1 MKKRTIILITIF
13 SLAAVGGGG
22 YGIYHLVKNGGDPVE
37 VTSVAN
43 LNQGYWGSET
53 SSSGTIT
60 SKANQ
65 EVHLESNNL
74 IDQVYVKEGD
84 KVKVGDKLLSYD
96 TTLLELNLE
105 SYQLEGKSIELEIK
119 GAEKDL
125 KKLKSITPVADS
137 SSSDSSD
144 LSNWENDDS
153 GSYSDSDS
161 GINDQAKAILNPMNL
176 TAAAEGGEETQTPET
191 AAAPETQAPETS
203 PETTASETAAPETQA
218 PETAAPETQA
228 PETTAPETQ
237 APETVMP
244 ETKAPETTASEPSSA
259 VAAVQAQKAE
269 SSDMITLDPSS
280 GDGLGGNDPAPAVRT
295 EDKILKMLTYRSKPL
310 EGDGTKENP
319 YVFLCADGAVIQG
332 SFLNKILGFVE
343 DGSVREGGG
352 MTEDGQGCYAR
363 LVIRKEN
370 QADGEVLSTLDID
383 GTKETDKAF
392 DKDTKWRFASTGV
405 QLPANE
411 TEGDG
416 SRLTAENGKDFWTET
431 ISDEGK
437 NNISGNQNGSGEITD
452 IIIGGNTNPTEAA
465 GTESESDTT
474 GRETDPTETSSTET
488 EEPRETEHVTET
500 QTTEPVTETQATEPG
515 SETETP
521 ATEPV
526 TETQATEPVS
536 ETEEPVTETEEPST
550 ETEEPATEPTTET
563 EEPVTEPA
571 TETEE
576 PEPSPLDKIKAKKVL
591 TYNTKPYKGEGTKE
605 SPYVFF
611 CADGAVIR
619 ASFMNRILG
628 FNEAGTSRKN
638 GGMNGDGEGC
648 YALLE
653 IREGDEMSGGF
664 IKSILIR
671 GTTPTEK
678 AFAPDLSWIFTTSGL
693 QKVVPELPDETEEPE
708 TESDDWYDPDEPPW
722 DNNNGDSY
730 TASELKKAIEDKE
743 KEIKDLQ
750 LNQRENTLKIEK
762 TQREIDESTVTSSI
776 HGVVKSVGDPSIGEV
791 DGKAFILVTSDS
803 GLYVQGTLS
812 ESDLGKVKVGS
823 MISGYSYESYTSFT
837 AEITE
842 ISKYPTTSQSYW
854 SSDMNPNASS
864 YPFLAYIEN
873 ADGLS
878 DYEYAEL
885 KIEEDASTSADS
897 IYIDKMYI
905 RKENGQSYVYIK
917 GEDGLLKKQYVRT
930 GKTLYGSTIEIKE
943 GLSIDDAIA
952 FPYGKNVKE
961 GAKTKVASE
970 YADDEDDNSSGMEN
984 YDSGMDNIDGENYD
998 EGSYDEGAYEEG
1010 SYDEG
1015 ADGEGAY
1022 EEAVY

>member
-74 IDQVYVKEGD
+74 VDQVYVKEGD

-125 KKLKSITPVADS
+125 KKLKSITPVADNS
-137 SSSDSSD
+137 SSASSD

-153 GSYSDSDS
+153 GSDSDSDS
-161 GINDQAKAILNPMNL
+161 MIDDQAKAILNPMNL

-191 AAAPETQAPETS
+191 VAAETAAPETQAPE
-203 PETTASETAAPETQA
+203 AAAPETAA

-228 PETTAPETQ
+228 PETTAPETKV
-237 APETVMP
+237 PET
-244 ETKAPETTASEPSSA
+244 TAPETTATEPSSA
-259 VAAVQAQKAE
+259 GAAAVQDQEAE

-280 GDGLGGNDPAPAVRT
+280 GNGLGGNDPAPAVKT
-295 EDKILKMLTYRSKPL
+295 EDKILKMLTYRSKPS

-363 LVIRKEN
+363 LEVRKEN

-416 SRLTAENGKDFWTET
+416 SRLTAENAKDFWTET
-431 ISDEGK
+431 ISEEGK

-474 GRETDPTETSSTET
+474 GRETDPTENGSPEA

-500 QTTEPVTETQATEPG
+500 QATEPVTETQATEPETETQATEPG
-515 SETETP
+515 SETET
-521 ATEPV
+521 
-526 TETQATEPVS
+526 QATEPVS
-536 ETEEPVTETEEPST
+536 ETEEPST

-638 GGMNGDGEGC
+638 GGMKGDGEGC
-648 YALLE
+648 YAVLE

-664 IKSILIR
+664 IKSIIIR

-708 TESDDWYDPDEPPW
+708 TESDDWYDPPW
-722 DNNNGDSY
+722 DDNSGDSY

-743 KEIKDLQ
+743 KEIKDLK
-750 LNQRENTLKIEK
+750 LNQRENALKIEK
-762 TQREIDESTVTSSI
+762 AQREINESTITSSI

-842 ISKYPTTSQSYW
+842 ISKYPTNSQSYW

-885 KIEEDASTSADS
+885 KIEEDASTSSNS

-930 GKTLYGSTIEIKE
+930 GKTLYGSTIEVKE

-984 YDSGMDNIDGENYD
+984 SDSGMDNIDGENYD
-998 EGSYDEGAYEEG
+998 EGSYDEGSFEEG
-1010 SYDEG
+1010 SYEEGAYDEG
-1015 ADGEGAY
+1015 AYDEGAY

>member
-74 IDQVYVKEGD
+74 VDQVYVKEGD

-125 KKLKSITPVADS
+125 KKLKSTTPVADS
-137 SSSDSSD
+137 SSSASSD
-144 LSNWENDDS
+144 LSNWESDDS
-153 GSYSDSDS
+153 GSYLDSDS
-161 GINDQAKAILNPMNL
+161 VIDDQAKAILNPMNL

-191 AAAPETQAPETS
+191 AAAETAAPETQAPET
-203 PETTASETAAPETQA
+203 AAPETAA

-228 PETTAPETQ
+228 PETTAPETKV
-237 APETVMP
+237 PET
-244 ETKAPETTASEPSSA
+244 TAPETTATEPSSA
-259 VAAVQAQKAE
+259 GAAAVQDQEAE

-280 GDGLGGNDPAPAVRT
+280 GNGLGGNDPAPAVKT

-363 LVIRKEN
+363 LEIWKEN
-370 QADGEVLSTLDID
+370 QADGEVLNTLDID

-416 SRLTAENGKDFWTET
+416 SRLTAENAKDFWTET
-431 ISDEGK
+431 ISEEGK

-474 GRETDPTETSSTET
+474 GRETDPTENGSPET

-500 QTTEPVTETQATEPG
+500 QATEPVTETQATEPETETQATEPG
-515 SETETP
+515 SETET
-521 ATEPV
+521 
-526 TETQATEPVS
+526 QATEPVS
-536 ETEEPVTETEEPST
+536 ETEEPST

-638 GGMNGDGEGC
+638 GGMKGDGEGC
-648 YALLE
+648 YAVLE

-664 IKSILIR
+664 IKSIIIR

-708 TESDDWYDPDEPPW
+708 TESDDWYDPPW
-722 DNNNGDSY
+722 DDNSGDSY

-743 KEIKDLQ
+743 KEIKDLK
-750 LNQRENTLKIEK
+750 LNQRENALKIEK
-762 TQREIDESTVTSSI
+762 AQREINESTITSSI

-842 ISKYPTTSQSYW
+842 ISKYPTNSQSYW

-930 GKTLYGSTIEIKE
+930 GKTLYGSTIEVKE

-984 YDSGMDNIDGENYD
+984 SDSGMDNIDGENYD
-998 EGSYDEGAYEEG
+998 EGSYDEGSFEEG
-1010 SYDEG
+1010 SYEEGAYDEG
-1015 ADGEGAY
+1015 AYDEGAY

>member
-74 IDQVYVKEGD
+74 VDQVYVKEGD

-137 SSSDSSD
+137 SSSSSSD

-153 GSYSDSDS
+153 GSDSDSDS
-161 GINDQAKAILNPMNL
+161 MIDDQAKAILNPMNL

-191 AAAPETQAPETS
+191 AAAETAAPETQAPETAV
-203 PETTASETAAPETQA
+203 PETAA

-228 PETTAPETQ
+228 PETTAPETAAVETA
-237 APETVMP
+237 APETK
-244 ETKAPETTASEPSSA
+244 TSEPTTTESA
-259 VAAVQAQKAE
+259 ADETVAVQDQTADR
-269 SSDMITLDPSS
+269 SDTITLDPSS
-280 GDGLGGNDPAPAVRT
+280 GDGLGGKDPAPAVKT

-310 EGDGTKENP
+310 AGDGTKENP

-363 LVIRKEN
+363 LEIRKEN

-416 SRLTAENGKDFWTET
+416 SRLTAENGKEFWTET

-452 IIIGGNTNPTEAA
+452 IIIGGNTNTTEAV
-465 GTESESDTT
+465 GSESDTT
-474 GRETDPTETSSTET
+474 GRETEPTESSAQET
-488 EEPRETEHVTET
+488 EEETRVTESNRETET

-521 ATEPV
+521 TTEPV

-536 ETEEPVTETEEPST
+536 ETEEPVTETEEP
-550 ETEEPATEPTTET
+550 ATET

-638 GGMNGDGEGC
+638 GGMKGDGEGC
-648 YALLE
+648 YAVLE

-664 IKSILIR
+664 IKSIIIR

-708 TESDDWYDPDEPPW
+708 TESDDWYEPPW
-722 DNNNGDSY
+722 DDNSGDGY

-743 KEIKDLQ
+743 KEIKDLK
-750 LNQRENTLKIEK
+750 LNQRENALKIEK
-762 TQREIDESTVTSSI
+762 AQREINESTITSSI

-842 ISKYPTTSQSYW
+842 ISKYPTNSQNYW

-885 KIEEDASTSADS
+885 KIEEDASTSSNS

-930 GKTLYGSTIEIKE
+930 GKTLYGSTIEVKE

-998 EGSYDEGAYEEG
+998 EGNYDEGSYEEG
-1010 SYDEG
+1010 SYE
-1015 ADGEGAY
+1015 EGAY

>member
-74 IDQVYVKEGD
+74 VDQVYVKEGD

-137 SSSDSSD
+137 SSSSSSD

-153 GSYSDSDS
+153 GSDSDSDS
-161 GINDQAKAILNPMNL
+161 MIDDQAKAILNPMNL

-191 AAAPETQAPETS
+191 AAAETAAPETQAPETAV
-203 PETTASETAAPETQA
+203 PETAA

-228 PETTAPETQ
+228 PETTAPETAAVETA
-237 APETVMP
+237 APETK
-244 ETKAPETTASEPSSA
+244 TSEPTTTESA
-259 VAAVQAQKAE
+259 ADETVAVQDQTADR
-269 SSDMITLDPSS
+269 SDTITLDPSS
-280 GDGLGGNDPAPAVRT
+280 GDGLGGKDPAPAVKT

-310 EGDGTKENP
+310 AGDGTKENP

-363 LVIRKEN
+363 LEIRKEN

-416 SRLTAENGKDFWTET
+416 SRLTAENGKEFWTET

-452 IIIGGNTNPTEAA
+452 IIIGGNTNTTEAV
-465 GTESESDTT
+465 GSESDTT
-474 GRETDPTETSSTET
+474 GRETEPTESSAQET
-488 EEPRETEHVTET
+488 EEETRVTESNRETET

-521 ATEPV
+521 TTEPV

-536 ETEEPVTETEEPST
+536 ETEEPVTETEEP
-550 ETEEPATEPTTET
+550 ATET

-638 GGMNGDGEGC
+638 GGMKGDGEGC
-648 YALLE
+648 YAVLE

-664 IKSILIR
+664 IKSIIIR

-708 TESDDWYDPDEPPW
+708 TESDDWYEPPW
-722 DNNNGDSY
+722 DDNSGDGY

-743 KEIKDLQ
+743 KEIKDLK
-750 LNQRENTLKIEK
+750 LNQRENALKIEK
-762 TQREIDESTVTSSI
+762 AQREINESTITSSI

-842 ISKYPTTSQSYW
+842 ISKYPTNSQNYW

-885 KIEEDASTSADS
+885 KIEEDASTSSNS

-930 GKTLYGSTIEIKE
+930 GKTLYGSTIEVKE

-998 EGSYDEGAYEEG
+998 EGSYDEGSFEEG
-1010 SYDEG
+1010 SYEEG
-1015 ADGEGAY
+1015 AYDEGAY
-1022 EEAVY
+1022 EEAAY

>member
-22 YGIYHLVKNGGDPVE
+22 YGIYHLVKNGGSPVE

-65 EVHLESNNL
+65 EVHLDSNNV
-74 IDQVYVKEGD
+74 INQVYVKEGD

-137 SSSDSSD
+137 SSSASSD
-144 LSNWENDDS
+144 LSNLENDDS
-153 GSYSDSDS
+153 GSYLDSDS
-161 GINDQAKAILNPMNL
+161 VIDDQAKAILNPMNL

-191 AAAPETQAPETS
+191 AAAETAAPETQAPETS
-203 PETTASETAAPETQA
+203 PASPETTVPETAAPETQA

-228 PETTAPETQ
+228 AETAVSETKASETTAPE
-237 APETVMP
+237 
-244 ETKAPETTASEPSSA
+244 PSSA
-259 VAAVQAQKAE
+259 GAAAVQAQEAE

-280 GDGLGGNDPAPAVRT
+280 GNGLGGNDPAPAVKT

-363 LVIRKEN
+363 LEIRKEN
-370 QADGEVLSTLDID
+370 QADGEVLNTLDID

-452 IIIGGNTNPTEAA
+452 IIIGGNTNPIEAA

-474 GRETDPTETSSTET
+474 GRETDPTENGSPET

-500 QTTEPVTETQATEPG
+500 Q
-515 SETETP
+515 

-526 TETQATEPVS
+526 TETQATEP
-536 ETEEPVTETEEPST
+536 ETETQATEPGSETEEPST

-619 ASFMNRILG
+619 APFMNRILG

-638 GGMNGDGEGC
+638 GGMKGDGEGC
-648 YALLE
+648 YAVLE

-664 IKSILIR
+664 IKSLLIR

-693 QKVVPELPDETEEPE
+693 QKVVPELPDETEETE
-708 TESDDWYDPDEPPW
+708 TESDDWYDPPW
-722 DNNNGDSY
+722 DDNSGDSY
-730 TASELKKAIEDKE
+730 TASELKQAIEDKE
-743 KEIKDLQ
+743 KEIKDLK

-791 DGKAFILVTSDS
+791 DGSAFILVTSDS

-823 MISGYSYESYTSFT
+823 RISGYSYESYTSFT

-842 ISKYPTTSQSYW
+842 ISKYPATSQSYW

-930 GKTLYGSTIEIKE
+930 GKTLYGSTIEVKE

-998 EGSYDEGAYEEG
+998 EGNYDEGSYEEG
-1010 SYDEG
+1010 SYE
-1015 ADGEGAY
+1015 EGAY

>member
-22 YGIYHLVKNGGDPVE
+22 YGIYHLVKNGGSPVE

-65 EVHLESNNL
+65 EVHLDSNNV
-74 IDQVYVKEGD
+74 INQVYVKEGD

-125 KKLKSITPVADS
+125 KKLKAITPVADS
-137 SSSDSSD
+137 SSSASSD
-144 LSNWENDDS
+144 VPMWDDS

-161 GINDQAKAILNPMNL
+161 TLGDEARAVLNPLNL
-176 TAAAEGGEETQTPET
+176 TAAAEGGDTEVVPAAET
-191 AAAPETQAPETS
+191 AAPETTIPEVVS
-203 PETTASETAAPETQA
+203 PETTASETSA
-218 PETAAPETQA
+218 PETAAPETVATETSA
-228 PETTAPETQ
+228 PETSAPET
-237 APETVMP
+237 AVAETKTS
-244 ETKAPETTASEPSSA
+244 ETKATETTAL
-259 VAAVQAQKAE
+259 AADSV
-269 SSDMITLDPSS
+269 SDTITLDPSS
-280 GDGLGGNDPAPAVRT
+280 GDGLGGDDTTNTVKTD
-295 EDKILKMLTYRSKPL
+295 DKVLKMLTYRSKPL
-310 EGDGTKENP
+310 QGSGTEEDP
-319 YVFLCADGAVIQG
+319 YVFVCAEGAVIQG

-343 DGSVREGGG
+343 DGSAREGGG
-352 MTEDGQGCYAR
+352 MAEDGQGCYAR
-363 LVIRKEN
+363 LEIRKGN
-370 QADGEVLSTLDID
+370 QTEGEVLSTLDID

-392 DKDTKWRFASTGV
+392 AKDTKWRFAAKGG

-411 TEGDG
+411 EEGDG
-416 SRLTAENGKDFWTET
+416 SRLTAKDGADFWTET
-431 ISDEGK
+431 ISDEVK
-437 NNISGNQNGSGEITD
+437 NATSESETGSSDVTDIVIGGDGSESGNTSETGSSETAASETNG
-452 IIIGGNTNPTEAA
+452 TETP
-465 GTESESDTT
+465 GTETETPVTESETP
-474 GRETDPTETSSTET
+474 PTETSATETSATET
-488 EEPRETEHVTET
+488 ET
-500 QTTEPVTETQATEPG
+500 PG
-515 SETETP
+515 SETNATETP
-521 ATEPV
+521 A
-526 TETQATEPVS
+526 
-536 ETEEPVTETEEPST
+536 
-550 ETEEPATEPTTET
+550 TET
-563 EEPVTEPA
+563 EEPVTEPETPVTEPA
-571 TETEE
+571 TETEPTTETEPATETETPATEPATEE
-576 PEPSPLDKIKAKKVL
+576 PEPSPLERIKAKKVL
-591 TYNTKPYKGEGTKE
+591 TYNTKPYRGEGTKE
-605 SPYVFF
+605 NPYVFF

-628 FNEAGTSRKN
+628 FNESGTSREG

-648 YALLE
+648 YAVLE

-664 IKSILIR
+664 IKSLLIR

-693 QKVVPELPDETEEPE
+693 QKVVPELPDETEETE
-708 TESDDWYDPDEPPW
+708 TESDDWYDPPW
-722 DNNNGDSY
+722 DDNSGDSY

-762 TQREIDESTVTSSI
+762 TQREIDDSTVTSSI
-776 HGVVKSVGDPSIGEV
+776 HGVVKSVGDPAIGEV

-823 MISGYSYESYTSFT
+823 RISGYSYESYTSFT

-842 ISKYPTTSQSYW
+842 ISKYPATSQSYW

-930 GKTLYGSTIEIKE
+930 GKTLYGSTIEVKE

-998 EGSYDEGAYEEG
+998 EGNYDEGSYEEG
-1010 SYDEG
+1010 SYE
-1015 ADGEGAY
+1015 EGAY

>member
-137 SSSDSSD
+137 SSSASSD
-144 LSNWENDDS
+144 ISNWENDDS

-161 GINDQAKAILNPMNL
+161 GIDDQAKAILNPMNL

-203 PETTASETAAPETQA
+203 PETTAPETAAPETQA

-228 PETTAPETQ
+228 PETAAPETQ
-237 APETVMP
+237 ASETAVP

-259 VAAVQAQKAE
+259 GAAVQAQKAE

-488 EEPRETEHVTET
+488 EEPLETEHVTET

-628 FNEAGTSRKN
+628 FNEAGTSREN
-638 GGMNGDGEGC
+638 GGMKGDGEGC

-693 QKVVPELPDETEEPE
+693 QKVVPELPDETEETE

-730 TASELKKAIEDKE
+730 TASELKQAIEDKE
-743 KEIKDLQ
+743 KEIKDLK

-791 DGKAFILVTSDS
+791 DGSAFILVTSDS

-885 KIEEDASTSADS
+885 KIEEDASTSSNS

-930 GKTLYGSTIEIKE
+930 GKTLYGSTIEVKE

-998 EGSYDEGAYEEG
+998 EGNYDEGSYEEG
-1010 SYDEG
+1010 SYE
-1015 ADGEGAY
+1015 EGAY

>member
-22 YGIYHLVKNGGDPVE
+22 YGIYHLVKNGGSPVE

-65 EVHLESNNL
+65 EVHLDSNNV
-74 IDQVYVKEGD
+74 INQVYVKEGD

-137 SSSDSSD
+137 SSSASSD
-144 LSNWENDDS
+144 LSNLENDDS

-161 GINDQAKAILNPMNL
+161 VIDDQAKAILNPMNL

-191 AAAPETQAPETS
+191 AAAETAAPETQAPETS
-203 PETTASETAAPETQA
+203 PETTVPETAAPETQA

-228 PETTAPETQ
+228 VETA
-237 APETVMP
+237 VP
-244 ETKAPETTASEPSSA
+244 ETKAPETTVPEPSSA
-259 VAAVQAQKAE
+259 GAAAVQAQEAE

-280 GDGLGGNDPAPAVRT
+280 GNGLGGNDPAPVVKT

-363 LVIRKEN
+363 LEIRKEN
-370 QADGEVLSTLDID
+370 QADGEVLNTLDID

-452 IIIGGNTNPTEAA
+452 IIIGGNTNSTEAA

-474 GRETDPTETSSTET
+474 GRETDPTENGSPET

-500 QTTEPVTETQATEPG
+500 QATEPVTETQATEPG
-515 SETETP
+515 SE
-521 ATEPV
+521 

-536 ETEEPVTETEEPST
+536 ETEEPVTETEEP
-550 ETEEPATEPTTET
+550 ATEPTTET
-563 EEPVTEPA
+563 EPATETETPATEPA
-571 TETEE
+571 TEE
-576 PEPSPLDKIKAKKVL
+576 PEPSPLERIKAKRVL
-591 TYNTKPYKGEGTKE
+591 TYNTKPYRGEGTKE
-605 SPYVFF
+605 NPYVFF

-628 FNEAGTSRKN
+628 FNESGTSREG

-648 YALLE
+648 YAVLE

-664 IKSILIR
+664 IKSLLIR

-693 QKVVPELPDETEEPE
+693 QKVVPELPDETEETE
-708 TESDDWYDPDEPPW
+708 TESDDWYDPPW
-722 DNNNGDSY
+722 DDNNGDSY

-762 TQREIDESTVTSSI
+762 TQREIDDSTVTSSI
-776 HGVVKSVGDPSIGEV
+776 HGVVKSVGDPAIGEV

-823 MISGYSYESYTSFT
+823 RISGYSYESYTSFT

-842 ISKYPTTSQSYW
+842 ISKYPATSQSYW

-930 GKTLYGSTIEIKE
+930 GKTLYGSTIEVKE

-998 EGSYDEGAYEEG
+998 EGNYDEGSYEEG
-1010 SYDEG
+1010 SYE
-1015 ADGEGAY
+1015 EGAY

>member
-74 IDQVYVKEGD
+74 VDQVYVKEGD

-125 KKLKSITPVADS
+125 KKLKSITPVADNS
-137 SSSDSSD
+137 SSASSD

-153 GSYSDSDS
+153 GSDSDSDS
-161 GINDQAKAILNPMNL
+161 MIDDQAKAILNPMNL

-191 AAAPETQAPETS
+191 AAAETAAPETQAPETAV
-203 PETTASETAAPETQA
+203 PETAA

-228 PETTAPETQ
+228 PETTAPETAAVETA
-237 APETVMP
+237 APETK
-244 ETKAPETTASEPSSA
+244 TSEPTTTESA
-259 VAAVQAQKAE
+259 ADETVAVQDQTADR
-269 SSDMITLDPSS
+269 SDTITLDPSS
-280 GDGLGGNDPAPAVRT
+280 GDGLGGKDPAPAVKT

-310 EGDGTKENP
+310 AGDGTKENP

-363 LVIRKEN
+363 LEIRKEN

-416 SRLTAENGKDFWTET
+416 SRLTAENGKEFWTET

-452 IIIGGNTNPTEAA
+452 IIIGGNTNTTEAV
-465 GTESESDTT
+465 GSESDTT
-474 GRETDPTETSSTET
+474 GRETEPTESSAPET
-488 EEPRETEHVTET
+488 EEETRVTESNRETET

-515 SETETP
+515 SE
-521 ATEPV
+521 

-638 GGMNGDGEGC
+638 GGMKGDGEGC
-648 YALLE
+648 YAVLE

-708 TESDDWYDPDEPPW
+708 TESDDWYDPPW
-722 DNNNGDSY
+722 DDNSGDSY

-743 KEIKDLQ
+743 KEIKDLK
-750 LNQRENTLKIEK
+750 LNQRENALKIEK
-762 TQREIDESTVTSSI
+762 AQREINESTITSSI

-842 ISKYPTTSQSYW
+842 ISKYPTNSQNYW

-885 KIEEDASTSADS
+885 KIEEDASTSSNS

-930 GKTLYGSTIEIKE
+930 GKTLYGSTIEVKE

-984 YDSGMDNIDGENYD
+984 SDSGMDNIDGENYD
-998 EGSYDEGAYEEG
+998 EGSYDEGSFEEG
-1010 SYDEG
+1010 SYEEGAYDEG
-1015 ADGEGAY
+1015 AYDEGAY

>member
-74 IDQVYVKEGD
+74 VDQVYVKEGD

-137 SSSDSSD
+137 SSSASSD
-144 LSNWENDDS
+144 LSNLENDDS
-153 GSYSDSDS
+153 GSDSDSDS
-161 GINDQAKAILNPMNL
+161 MIDDQAKAILNPMNL

-191 AAAPETQAPETS
+191 AAAETAAPETQASETS
-203 PETTASETAAPETQA
+203 PETTVPETAAPETQA

-228 PETTAPETQ
+228 AETA
-237 APETVMP
+237 VP
-244 ETKAPETTASEPSSA
+244 ETKAPETTVPEPSSA
-259 VAAVQAQKAE
+259 GAAAVQAQEAE

-280 GDGLGGNDPAPAVRT
+280 GNGLGGNDPAPAVKT

-363 LVIRKEN
+363 LEVRKEN

-416 SRLTAENGKDFWTET
+416 SRLTAENAKDFWTET
-431 ISDEGK
+431 ISEEGK

-474 GRETDPTETSSTET
+474 GRETDPTENGSPET

-500 QTTEPVTETQATEPG
+500 Q
-515 SETETP
+515 
-521 ATEPV
+521 
-526 TETQATEPVS
+526 ATEPVS
-536 ETEEPVTETEEPST
+536 ETEEPST

-638 GGMNGDGEGC
+638 GGMKGDGEGC
-648 YALLE
+648 YAVLE

-664 IKSILIR
+664 IKSIIIR

-708 TESDDWYDPDEPPW
+708 TESDDWYDPPW
-722 DNNNGDSY
+722 DDNSGDSY

-743 KEIKDLQ
+743 KEIKDLK
-750 LNQRENTLKIEK
+750 LNQRENALKIEK
-762 TQREIDESTVTSSI
+762 AQREINESTITSSI

-842 ISKYPTTSQSYW
+842 ISKYPTNSQSYW

-873 ADGLS
+873 AEGLS

-930 GKTLYGSTIEIKE
+930 GKTLYGSTIEVKE

-984 YDSGMDNIDGENYD
+984 SDSGMDNIDGENYD
-998 EGSYDEGAYEEG
+998 EGSYDEGSFEEG
-1010 SYDEG
+1010 SYEEGAYDEG
-1015 ADGEGAY
+1015 AYDEGAY

>member
-74 IDQVYVKEGD
+74 VDQVYVKEGD

-137 SSSDSSD
+137 SSSASSD

-161 GINDQAKAILNPMNL
+161 VIDDQAKAILNPMNL

-191 AAAPETQAPETS
+191 AAA
-203 PETTASETAAPETQA
+203 ETAAPETQASETSPETTA

-228 PETTAPETQ
+228 PETTAPETKV
-237 APETVMP
+237 PET
-244 ETKAPETTASEPSSA
+244 TAPETTATEPSSA
-259 VAAVQAQKAE
+259 GAAAVQDQEAE

-280 GDGLGGNDPAPAVRT
+280 GNGLGGNDPAPAVKT

-343 DGSVREGGG
+343 DGSAREGGG

-363 LVIRKEN
+363 LEIRKGN

-405 QLPANE
+405 QLSANE

-437 NNISGNQNGSGEITD
+437 NNTSGNQNGSGEITD

-465 GTESESDTT
+465 GSESESDTT
-474 GRETDPTETSSTET
+474 GRETDPTETGSPET

-500 QTTEPVTETQATEPG
+500 Q
-515 SETETP
+515 

-526 TETQATEPVS
+526 TETQTTEPGDRD
-536 ETEEPVTETEEPST
+536 TG
-550 ETEEPATEPTTET
+550 
-563 EEPVTEPA
+563 
-571 TETEE
+571 
-576 PEPSPLDKIKAKKVL
+576 
-591 TYNTKPYKGEGTKE
+591 N
-605 SPYVFF
+605 
-611 CADGAVIR
+611 R
-619 ASFMNRILG
+619 AR
-628 FNEAGTSRKN
+628 
-638 GGMNGDGEGC
+638 
-648 YALLE
+648 
-653 IREGDEMSGGF
+653 
-664 IKSILIR
+664 
-671 GTTPTEK
+671 
-678 AFAPDLSWIFTTSGL
+678 
-693 QKVVPELPDETEEPE
+693 Q
-708 TESDDWYDPDEPPW
+708 
-722 DNNNGDSY
+722 
-730 TASELKKAIEDKE
+730 
-743 KEIKDLQ
+743 
-750 LNQRENTLKIEK
+750 
-762 TQREIDESTVTSSI
+762 
-776 HGVVKSVGDPSIGEV
+776 
-791 DGKAFILVTSDS
+791 
-803 GLYVQGTLS
+803 
-812 ESDLGKVKVGS
+812 
-823 MISGYSYESYTSFT
+823 
-837 AEITE
+837 
-842 ISKYPTTSQSYW
+842 
-854 SSDMNPNASS
+854 
-864 YPFLAYIEN
+864 
-873 ADGLS
+873 
-878 DYEYAEL
+878 
-885 KIEEDASTSADS
+885 
-897 IYIDKMYI
+897 
-905 RKENGQSYVYIK
+905 
-917 GEDGLLKKQYVRT
+917 
-930 GKTLYGSTIEIKE
+930 
-943 GLSIDDAIA
+943 
-952 FPYGKNVKE
+952 
-961 GAKTKVASE
+961 
-970 YADDEDDNSSGMEN
+970 
-984 YDSGMDNIDGENYD
+984 
-998 EGSYDEGAYEEG
+998 
-1010 SYDEG
+1010 
-1015 ADGEGAY
+1015 
-1022 EEAVY
+1022 

>member
-74 IDQVYVKEGD
+74 VDQVYVKEGD

-137 SSSDSSD
+137 SSSSSSD

-153 GSYSDSDS
+153 GSDSDSDS
-161 GINDQAKAILNPMNL
+161 MIDDQAKAILNPMNL

-191 AAAPETQAPETS
+191 AAAETAAPETQAPETAV
-203 PETTASETAAPETQA
+203 PETAA

-228 PETTAPETQ
+228 PETTAPETAAVETA
-237 APETVMP
+237 APETK
-244 ETKAPETTASEPSSA
+244 TSEPTTTESA
-259 VAAVQAQKAE
+259 ADETVAVQDQTADR
-269 SSDMITLDPSS
+269 SDTITLDPSS
-280 GDGLGGNDPAPAVRT
+280 GDGLGGKDPAPAVKT

-310 EGDGTKENP
+310 AGDGTKENP

-363 LVIRKEN
+363 LEIRKEN

-416 SRLTAENGKDFWTET
+416 SRLTAENGKEFWTET

-452 IIIGGNTNPTEAA
+452 IIIGGNTNTTEAV
-465 GTESESDTT
+465 GSESDTT
-474 GRETDPTETSSTET
+474 GRETEPTESSAQET
-488 EEPRETEHVTET
+488 EEETRVTESNRETET

-521 ATEPV
+521 TTEPV

-536 ETEEPVTETEEPST
+536 ETEEPVTETEEP
-550 ETEEPATEPTTET
+550 ATET

-576 PEPSPLDKIKAKKVL
+576 PEPSPLDKIKEKKVL

-638 GGMNGDGEGC
+638 GGMKGDGEGC
-648 YALLE
+648 YAVLE

-664 IKSILIR
+664 IKSIIIR

-708 TESDDWYDPDEPPW
+708 TESDDWYEPPW
-722 DNNNGDSY
+722 DDNSGDGY

-743 KEIKDLQ
+743 KEIKDLK
-750 LNQRENTLKIEK
+750 LNQRENALKIEK
-762 TQREIDESTVTSSI
+762 AQREINESTITSSI

-842 ISKYPTTSQSYW
+842 ISKYPTNSQNYW

-885 KIEEDASTSADS
+885 KIEEDASTSSNS

-930 GKTLYGSTIEIKE
+930 GKTLYGSTIEVKE

-998 EGSYDEGAYEEG
+998 EGSYDEGSFEEG
-1010 SYDEG
+1010 SYEEG
-1015 ADGEGAY
+1015 AYDERAY
-1022 EEAVY
+1022 EEAAY

>member
-1 MKKRTIILITIF
+1 
-13 SLAAVGGGG
+13 
-22 YGIYHLVKNGGDPVE
+22 
-37 VTSVAN
+37 
-43 LNQGYWGSET
+43 
-53 SSSGTIT
+53 
-60 SKANQ
+60 
-65 EVHLESNNL
+65 
-74 IDQVYVKEGD
+74 
-84 KVKVGDKLLSYD
+84 
-96 TTLLELNLE
+96 
-105 SYQLEGKSIELEIK
+105 
-119 GAEKDL
+119 
-125 KKLKSITPVADS
+125 
-137 SSSDSSD
+137 
-144 LSNWENDDS
+144 
-153 GSYSDSDS
+153 
-161 GINDQAKAILNPMNL
+161 
-176 TAAAEGGEETQTPET
+176 
-191 AAAPETQAPETS
+191 
-203 PETTASETAAPETQA
+203 
-218 PETAAPETQA
+218 
-228 PETTAPETQ
+228 
-237 APETVMP
+237 
-244 ETKAPETTASEPSSA
+244 
-259 VAAVQAQKAE
+259 
-269 SSDMITLDPSS
+269 
-280 GDGLGGNDPAPAVRT
+280 
-295 EDKILKMLTYRSKPL
+295 
-310 EGDGTKENP
+310 
-319 YVFLCADGAVIQG
+319 
-332 SFLNKILGFVE
+332 
-343 DGSVREGGG
+343 

-363 LVIRKEN
+363 LEIRKEN
-370 QADGEVLSTLDID
+370 QADGEVLNTLDID

-474 GRETDPTETSSTET
+474 GRETDPTENGSPET

-500 QTTEPVTETQATEPG
+500 Q
-515 SETETP
+515 

-526 TETQATEPVS
+526 TETQATEP
-536 ETEEPVTETEEPST
+536 ETETQATEPGSETEEPST

-563 EEPVTEPA
+563 EEPVTEPATEPA

-638 GGMNGDGEGC
+638 GGMKGDGEGC
-648 YALLE
+648 YAVLE

-708 TESDDWYDPDEPPW
+708 TESNDWYDPDEPPW
-722 DNNNGDSY
+722 DDNNGNSY
-730 TASELKKAIEDKE
+730 TASELKQAIEDKE
-743 KEIKDLQ
+743 KEIKDLK

-791 DGKAFILVTSDS
+791 DGSAFILVTSDS

-885 KIEEDASTSADS
+885 KIEEDASTSSNS

-930 GKTLYGSTIEIKE
+930 GKTLYGSTIEVKE

-998 EGSYDEGAYEEG
+998 EGSYDEGSFEEG
-1010 SYDEG
+1010 SYEEG
-1015 ADGEGAY
+1015 AYDEGAY
-1022 EEAVY
+1022 EEAAY